1 MDKNKCSR
9 YVKYAGQAW
18 IAVPFIIDGQNE
30 YIPAIESEGTDS
42 KEYYIP
48 YEAFT
53 DILAEYVFKYKHSVE
68 VLEGIVYGK
77 PFLQVDRGVRSSITY
92 TSGATL
98 IIDGIEIP
106 SVASHTVD
114 GNNISDFDKDNP
126 EYKAQTRAIARAVFK
141 FFNIGGKVVYKN
153 KFDINGMVITKPED
167 EETVHIDSTDEMLVK
182 AENIMQEFNK
192 ATEESL
198 EQSVKPVASHEAI
211 IGVNPTTVH
220 DANELNKEAL
230 SDEER
235 FKELGEKMVEVK
247 LASSGAHKKFFLK
260 ELKYNWFE
268 PLIQSNVP
276 ETMRS
281 RQDLIEYKK
290 LKDKLSASA

>member
-1 MDKNKCSR
+1 MEKNKCSR
-9 YVKYAGQAW
+9 YIKYVGQSW
-18 IAVPFIIDGQNE
+18 IAVPLTIDGKDE
-30 YIPAIESEGTDS
+30 FIPAIESEGTDG

-53 DILAEYVFKYKHSVE
+53 DILAEYKFKYNHSVE

-92 TSGATL
+92 TSGATI
-98 IIDGIEIP
+98 IIDGKEIP

-153 KFDINGMVITKPED
+153 KFDINGMVIIKPED
-167 EETVHIDSTDEMLVK
+167 EETVHIDSADEMLIK
-182 AENIMQEFNK
+182 AEKIMQDFNK

-198 EQSVKPVASHEAI
+198 EQSVNPIAAHEAI
-211 IGVNPTTVH
+211 IGGASAIGHV
-220 DANELNKEAL
+220 ANELKKEAL
-230 SDEER
+230 SDEDR
-235 FKELGEKMVEVK
+235 LKELGEKMVEVRMAK
-247 LASSGAHKKFFLK
+247 NGAHKKYFLR

-268 PLIQSNVP
+268 PLIKSNVP

-290 LKDKLSASA
+290 LKDKLTASA

>member
-1 MDKNKCSR
+1 MEKNKCSR
-9 YVKYAGQAW
+9 YIKYTGQAW
-18 IAVPFIIDGQNE
+18 IAVPFTIDGKNE
-30 YIPAIESEGTDS
+30 YIPAIESEGTEG
-42 KEYYIP
+42 KEFYIP

-53 DILAEYVFKYKHSVE
+53 DILAEYAFKYDHTVE

-77 PFLQVDRGVRSSITY
+77 PFLQVDRGVRSTITY
-92 TSGATL
+92 TSGATI
-98 IIDGIEIP
+98 IIDGKEIP

-114 GNNISDFDKDNP
+114 GNNISDFDKENP

-141 FFNIGGKVVYKN
+141 YFHIGDKVVYKN
-153 KFDINGMVITKPED
+153 KFDVNGMVITKPED
-167 EETVHIDSTDEMLVK
+167 EETVHIDSADEMLVK
-182 AENIMQEFNK
+182 AENIMQEFNR
-192 ATEESL
+192 ATDD
-198 EQSVKPVASHEAI
+198 KKEALSDE
-211 IGVNPTTVH
+211 VRLKETEAT
-220 DANELNKEAL
+220 KEAL

-235 FKELGEKMVEVK
+235 LKELGEKMVEVQM
-247 LASSGAHKKFFLK
+247 AGTGAHKKLFLK
-260 ELKYNWFE
+260 ELRYNWFE